1 MTKNV
6 LNWSKL
12 TTFVDYFN
20 LSVMINRELI
30 RLKVVQI
37 AYSYYQN
44 GGQKPDV
51 AEKELQLS
59 MAKAYDLYNYLLLL
73 LVEINRI
80 AERSFETKQSRAH
93 RLGETTELN
102 AKFVNNRF
110 MLLLS
115 SNKQL
120 MEFRDMTNRT
130 WIDQEDFVRSLWN
143 KIEESEYYK
152 TYMES
157 EQDDYQSDREIWRQI
172 YRNFIC
178 NNEDLDAL
186 LEDMSLYWN
195 DDKAIVDTFVLKTIN
210 RFDPENGVDQPLL
223 PEFRDPSDEDF
234 ACQLL
239 RRTLGNS
246 DYYHSLIA
254 ESTRNWDVER
264 VALMDRIILYVAL
277 AEIIS
282 FPGIPISVSINEYVE
297 IAKMYSTPNSGKY
310 VNATLDHIVKKLE
323 SQNKLIKNK

>member
-1 MTKNV
+1 MCQIGRNC
-6 LNWSKL
+6 LFL
-12 TTFVDYFN
+12 FFVFN
-20 LSVMINRELI
+20 ICAMINRELI

-37 AYSYYQN
+37 VYSYYQN
-44 GGQKPDV
+44 GNQKPDA

-80 AERSFETKQSRAH
+80 AQRSFETKQSRAH
-93 RLGETTELN
+93 RLGETIDMKT
-102 AKFVNNRF
+102 KFVNNRF
-110 MLLLS
+110 MLLLE

-120 MEFRDMTNRT
+120 KEFREMTNRT
-130 WIDQEDFVRSLWN
+130 WIDQEEFVRNLWN
-143 KIEESEYYK
+143 KIEASEHYQA
-152 TYMES
+152 YMQS
-157 EQDDYQSDREIWRQI
+157 DRNDYDEDREIWRQI

-178 NNEDLDAL
+178 NNEELDSI

-195 DDKAIVDTFVLKTIN
+195 DDKAIIDTFVLKTIN
-210 RFDPENGVDQPLL
+210 RFNPEKGVDQPLL
-223 PEFRDPSDEDF
+223 PEFRDPSDEEF

-246 DYYHSLIA
+246 DYYYSLIA

-264 VALMDRIILYVAL
+264 LALMDRIIMQIAL

-282 FPGIPISVSINEYVE
+282 FPGIPISVSLNEYVE

-323 SQNKLIKNK
+323 SENKLIKNK

>member
-1 MTKNV
+1 
-6 LNWSKL
+6 
-12 TTFVDYFN
+12 
-20 LSVMINRELI
+20 MINRELI

-37 AYSYYQN
+37 VYSYYQN
-44 GGQKPDV
+44 GNQKPDA

-80 AERSFETKQSRAH
+80 AQRSFETKQSRAH
-93 RLGETTELN
+93 RLGETLDLKP
-102 AKFVNNRF
+102 KFVNNRF
-110 MLLLS
+110 MLLLE

-120 MEFRDMTNRT
+120 KEFREMTNRT
-130 WIDQEDFVRSLWN
+130 WIDQEEFVRNLWN
-143 KIEESEYYK
+143 KIEASEQYQAD
-152 TYMES
+152 MES
-157 EQDDYQSDREIWRQI
+157 DRDDYAEDREIWRQI

-178 NNEDLDAL
+178 NNEDLDSI

-195 DDKAIVDTFVLKTIN
+195 DDKAIIDTFVLKTIN
-210 RFDPENGVDQPLL
+210 RFNPEKGVDQPLL
-223 PEFRDPSDEDF
+223 PEFRDSSEEEF

-264 VALMDRIILYVAL
+264 LALMDRIIMQIAL

-282 FPGIPISVSINEYVE
+282 FPGIPVSVSLNEYVE

-323 SQNKLIKNK
+323 SENKLIKNK